1 MTQRARKLLPWL
13 LTAISVSAMCGLGF
27 WQLERMI
34 QKQQRLASIAQKQ
47 SNGSVSLLTALAQP
61 DPRDINVTFNG
72 EPDTAHL
79 VFLDNQIQDKRVG
92 YDLIVPVSTNA
103 GWVLVNYGW
112 VSAPDMQRSL
122 PAIQLQNGVT
132 SFKGIVS
139 VPGKNPLVSETN
151 TQSSVFPALVQQVD
165 FNDLSKRLNRKLLP
179 YVIQLTTEDVAF
191 VRDFRPV
198 VMSPE
203 KHLGYAVQWFGLA
216 IAAAAIGG
224 FAISKK
230 GRSHE

>member
-61 DPRDINVTFNG
+61 DPRDINVTFDG

-92 YDLIVPVSTNA
+92 YDVIVPVSTNA

-139 VPGKNPLVSETN
+139 VPGKNPLISETN
-151 TQSSVFPALVQQVD
+151 TQSSIFPALVQQVD
-165 FNDLSKRLNRKLLP
+165 FSDLSERLNRKLLP

>member
-1 MTQRARKLLPWL
+1 MAQRTRKLLPWL
-13 LTAISVSAMCGLGF
+13 LTAISVAAMCGLGF

-34 QKQQRLASIAQKQ
+34 QKQHRLASIAQKQ
-47 SNGSVSLLTALAQP
+47 SNGSVSLLTALTHD
-61 DPRDINVTFNG
+61 DPRDIAVTFDG
-72 EPDTAHL
+72 EPDTTHL

-92 YDLIVPVSTNA
+92 YDVIVPVRTNA

-112 VSAPDMQRSL
+112 VSAPDMQRTL
-122 PAIQLQNGVT
+122 PTIKINKGLL

-139 VPGKNPLVSETN
+139 VPGINPLIKETN
-151 TQSSVFPALVQQVD
+151 TQSLVFPALVQQID
-165 FNDLSKRLNRKLLP
+165 FADLSQRLNRDLLP
-179 YVIQLTTEDVAF
+179 YVIQLTTDDVAF

-230 GRSHE
+230 GRSYE

>member
-1 MTQRARKLLPWL
+1 MAQRTRKLLPWL
-13 LTAISVSAMCGLGF
+13 LTAISVAAMCGLGF

-34 QKQQRLASIAQKQ
+34 QKQHRLASIAQKQ
-47 SNGSVSLLTALAQP
+47 SNGSVSLLTALTND
-61 DPRDINVTFNG
+61 DPRDITVTFDG
-72 EPDTAHL
+72 EPDTTHL

-92 YDLIVPVSTNA
+92 YDVIVPVRTNA

-112 VSAPDMQRSL
+112 VSAPDMQRTL
-122 PAIQLQNGVT
+122 PTIEIDKGLL
-132 SFKGIVS
+132 SFRGIVS
-139 VPGKNPLVSETN
+139 VPGKNPLITETN
-151 TQSSVFPALVQQVD
+151 TQSRVFPALVQQID
-165 FNDLSKRLNRKLLP
+165 FADLSQRLNRDLLP
-179 YVIQLTTEDVAF
+179 YVIQLTTDDVAF

-230 GRSHE
+230 GRSYE

>member
-1 MTQRARKLLPWL
+1 MAQRTRKLLPWL
-13 LTAISVSAMCGLGF
+13 LTAISVAAMCGLGF

-34 QKQQRLASIAQKQ
+34 QKQHRLASIAQKQ
-47 SNGSVSLLTALAQP
+47 SNESVSLLTALTHD
-61 DPRDINVTFNG
+61 DPRDIAVTFDG
-72 EPDTAHL
+72 EPDTTHL

-92 YDLIVPVSTNA
+92 YDVIVPVRTNA

-112 VSAPDMQRSL
+112 VSAPDMQRTL
-122 PAIQLQNGVT
+122 PTIKIDTGLL

-139 VPGKNPLVSETN
+139 VPGINPLIKETN
-151 TQSSVFPALVQQVD
+151 TQSLVFPALVQQID
-165 FNDLSKRLNRKLLP
+165 FADLSQRLNRDLLP
-179 YVIQLTTEDVAF
+179 YVIQLTTDDVAF

-230 GRSHE
+230 GRSYE

>member
-1 MTQRARKLLPWL
+1 MAQRTRKLLPWL
-13 LTAISVSAMCGLGF
+13 LTAISVAAMCGLGF

-34 QKQQRLASIAQKQ
+34 QKQHRLASIAQKQ
-47 SNGSVSLLTALAQP
+47 SNGSVSLLTALTND
-61 DPRDINVTFNG
+61 DPRDITVTFDG
-72 EPDTAHL
+72 EPDTTHL

-92 YDLIVPVSTNA
+92 YDVIVPVRTNA

-112 VSAPDMQRSL
+112 VSAPDMQRTL
-122 PAIQLQNGVT
+122 PTIKIDKGLL
-132 SFKGIVS
+132 SFRGIVS
-139 VPGKNPLVSETN
+139 VPGINPLITETN
-151 TQSSVFPALVQQVD
+151 TQSWVFPALVQQID
-165 FNDLSKRLNRKLLP
+165 FADLSQRLNRDLLP
-179 YVIQLTTEDVAF
+179 YVIQLTTDDVAF

-216 IAAAAIGG
+216 VAAAAIGG

-230 GRSHE
+230 GRSYE

>member
-61 DPRDINVTFNG
+61 DPRDIKVTFDG

-92 YDLIVPVSTNA
+92 YDVIVPVSTNA

-139 VPGKNPLVSETN
+139 VPGKNPLISETN
-151 TQSSVFPALVQQVD
+151 TQSSIFPALVQQVD
-165 FNDLSKRLNRKLLP
+165 FSDLSERLNRKLLP